1 MAEIVYGVAGK
12 VQEQLGSR
20 TFQEISSAWGVQ
32 SDLKRLER
40 TVSSIKAVLC
50 QAEEKQ
56 ESDGM
61 LRTWLGELKDALN
74 DVENVLDEFQ
84 YRVLQKEVMK
94 RYWSTSKK
102 VRYFFSGSNPL
113 VFRFEIAHKIK
124 GIRERVDD
132 IAADKDKFNLAQ
144 GLEDRKIIIHR
155 REMTHSF
162 VHPSNVIGRDDDK
175 EKIIRIL
182 MKPDDR
188 RNVNVIPI
196 VGIGGLGKTTLAK
209 LAYNDERV
217 GSHFELRMWV
227 CVSKDFDITRLIIE
241 MLKSAKVAF
250 DEKMGLDTLQ
260 ERLRELL
267 KDKKFLLVLD
277 DVWNEDRNKWIEL
290 ENLLLGGCNGSKII
304 VTTRNSKVA
313 TIMGTVPTYKLD
325 VLSPELCLSL
335 FVKLAFKEGEEKQYP
350 NLLRIGKEII
360 EKCKGVPLAVK
371 TLASLLYSKVDE
383 REWKFV
389 RDNEIWNLEQK
400 EGDIL
405 PALKLSYTQLPFHL
419 KQCFAFCSLFPKDYD
434 FNNLQLIQFWM
445 AHGILQSSANE
456 SQELEDVGD
465 LYIKELLS
473 RSFFQDVD
481 QGEFL
486 PVYTFKMHDI
496 VHDLA
501 ISIAKGECSVVTKTS
516 TLAAK
521 FCHLS
526 ILESGQEVTTQLKRL
541 SKVQTI
547 IFKIEQPLSI
557 LKACISRFKYL
568 RVLDLS
574 KSSFEVL
581 PNSIGSLE
589 TFEISR
595 PNRKLQNQATSRF
608 HLQVTQFANF
618 SAWWL
623 QQS

>member
-1 MAEIVYGVAGK
+1 
-12 VQEQLGSR
+12 
-20 TFQEISSAWGVQ
+20 
-32 SDLKRLER
+32 
-40 TVSSIKAVLC
+40 
-50 QAEEKQ
+50 
-56 ESDGM
+56 M

-94 RYWSTSKK
+94 RYWSPSKK

-144 GLEDRKIIIHR
+144 GFEDRKIIIHKR
-155 REMTHSF
+155 DMTHSF
-162 VHPSNVIGRDDDK
+162 VHPSNVMGRDDDK
-175 EKIIRIL
+175 EKIIRIF

-277 DVWNEDRNKWIEL
+277 DVWNEDCNKWIEL

-304 VTTRNSKVA
+304 VTTQNSKVA

-325 VLSPELCLSL
+325 VLSPELCSSL

-371 TLASLLYSKVDE
+371 TLASLLHSNVDE

-419 KQCFAFCSLFPKDYD
+419 K
-434 FNNLQLIQFWM
+434 
-445 AHGILQSSANE
+445 
-456 SQELEDVGD
+456 
-465 LYIKELLS
+465 
-473 RSFFQDVD
+473 
-481 QGEFL
+481 
-486 PVYTFKMHDI
+486 
-496 VHDLA
+496 
-501 ISIAKGECSVVTKTS
+501 
-516 TLAAK
+516 
-521 FCHLS
+521 
-526 ILESGQEVTTQLKRL
+526 
-541 SKVQTI
+541 
-547 IFKIEQPLSI
+547 
-557 LKACISRFKYL
+557 
-568 RVLDLS
+568 
-574 KSSFEVL
+574 
-581 PNSIGSLE
+581 
-589 TFEISR
+589 
-595 PNRKLQNQATSRF
+595 
-608 HLQVTQFANF
+608 
-618 SAWWL
+618 
-623 QQS
+623 